1 MRAVPARQKG
11 TLSRGP
17 SSVACPGQHRIFV
30 LSPLPRSH
38 ATSPFTPAGSI
49 PSCSAPTHRVS
60 SASPE
65 ASIFWELH
73 QSFLSLRVL
82 QVLSNPTPK
91 SQAWRE
97 KPGDSED
104 SRQTTV
110 PRMCAGWEL
119 NNLWS
124 PPRRGARHRRA
135 GGRTAGVGRR

>member
-1 MRAVPARQKG
+1 M
-11 TLSRGP
+11 
-17 SSVACPGQHRIFV
+17 
-30 LSPLPRSH
+30 
-38 ATSPFTPAGSI
+38 
-49 PSCSAPTHRVS
+49 
-60 SASPE
+60 
-65 ASIFWELH
+65 FWELH
-73 QSFLSLRVL
+73 QSFSSLRVL

-135 GGRTAGVGRR
+135 SGRTAGVGRR